1 MHTWRVPKDLKGK
14 FTATVQYEP
23 GIEIEIRPQTF
34 VVE

>member
-1 MHTWRVPKDLKGK
+1 VPKDLKGK
-14 FTATVQYEP
+14 FTATVQYAP